1 MIIALIAIILMLSV
15 WYIYTYLTRHFNYW
29 ETRHVR
35 GPKPIPVFGN
45 IKDIAMLQLT
55 QAECLQNIYK

>member
-1 MIIALIAIILMLSV
+1 MITALIAFTLMLSV
-15 WYIYTYLTRHFNYW
+15 LYIYTYLTRYFNYW
-29 ETRHVR
+29 ETRHVK

-45 IKDIAMLQLT
+45 IKDIAMLKLT